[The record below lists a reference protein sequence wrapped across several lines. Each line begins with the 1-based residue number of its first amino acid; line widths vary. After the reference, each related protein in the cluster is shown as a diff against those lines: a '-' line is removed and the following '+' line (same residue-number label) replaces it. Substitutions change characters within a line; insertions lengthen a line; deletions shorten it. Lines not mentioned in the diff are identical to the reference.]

1 MKSIQSPLSKEIIK
15 GLRAGDR
22 VLLSG
27 IIYTG
32 RDAAH
37 KRMTE
42 MLASSL
48 ALPFDLEGQAIYY
61 AGPCPAP
68 PGRVI
73 GSIGPT
79 TSSRMDAYSPR
90 LIKEGLCVMIGKGPR
105 SRPVIDSIIENTGVY
120 FAAVGGA
127 GALLSLCVK
136 QASLAAFE
144 DLGTEAIYRLVVQ
157 DMPLVVAVDCFGSS
171 VYKENL

>member
-1 MKSIQSPLSKEIIK
+1 
-15 GLRAGDR
+15 
-22 VLLSG
+22 
-27 IIYTG
+27 
-32 RDAAH
+32 
-37 KRMTE
+37 
-42 MLASSL
+42 
-48 ALPFDLEGQAIYY
+48 
-61 AGPCPAP
+61 
-68 PGRVI
+68 
-73 GSIGPT
+73 
-79 TSSRMDAYSPR
+79 
-90 LIKEGLCVMIGKGPR
+90 MIGKGPR